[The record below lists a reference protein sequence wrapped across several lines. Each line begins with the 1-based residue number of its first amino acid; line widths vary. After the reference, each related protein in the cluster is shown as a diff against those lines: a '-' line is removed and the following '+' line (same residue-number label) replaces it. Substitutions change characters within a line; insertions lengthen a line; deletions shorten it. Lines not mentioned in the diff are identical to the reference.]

1 MDAIATLTRQK
12 NDEIEASR
20 KGWESSLAKLAQ
32 QLGEMEDEHQTAMRD
47 KTAEIENI
55 KTANTAE
62 LDQLKQQFNAQ
73 LGDIEKAKNKNNRN
87 WKNQVREVEEK
98 MIKERRIELEMLE
111 SSAQNE
117 RVAMM
122 ESQRISIDAL
132 KSKLDENH
140 QRLVSRGRKS
150 ENFLKER
157 KSAYFEL
164 FSILNLFYF

>member
-1 MDAIATLTRQK
+1 LDAIATLTRQK

-140 QRLVSRGRKS
+140 QRLVSKRAKS
-150 ENFLKER
+150 GKFSFCLFLTFF
-157 KSAYFEL
+157 YFEL
-164 FSILNLFYF
+164 FFF